1 MSGIPKSLPCHMSRS
16 MTVSSGQLSM
26 DLMVSINTGIID
38 DALLHPNIHVTHS
51 WHPADDLWHICSEG
65 L

>member
-1 MSGIPKSLPCHMSRS
+1 